1 MTWHW
6 SAAVGFA
13 LASCGGGRAVPTEV
27 EIEWPDAATPLEP
40 VDTAP
45 EEGADAG
52 QASAVE
58 AGAGSVVEPVA
69 PAKDPAAP
77 PSD

>member
-27 EIEWPDAATPLEP
+27 EIEWPDAATPLQP
-40 VDTAP
+40 ADTAP
-45 EEGADAG
+45 EADADAG
-52 QASAVE
+52 QGSAAPASA
-58 AGAGSVVEPVA
+58 GSEVEPVA

-77 PSD
+77 PPD